1 MTDIVRQTLSH
12 PPVDTRYVA
21 GLWHPSRISLGG
33 ITTEARVFAA
43 SLLRTQNPDVRKFL
57 ILSRA
62 RSGST
67 LLTQLLNAHPD
78 ITCDR
83 EVLVRRVLG
92 PRGYLNRL
100 AQKAT
105 TRAYGAKLLSY
116 QMIQVQRFRDP
127 VGFLEGLARDGFRF
141 IHIER
146 DTFAQSLS
154 LYMAQ
159 SSGIYHQG
167 DGSGSGRKFREH
179 GEKTHKPRA
188 AVEINVEDFIRRLD
202 WSRMLLDYERHCLKN
217 LPHLKVSYQ
226 ADLVDEAGHQAV
238 ANRAYDWI
246 GMPPSPDPVAGGMKK
261 ILPSDPRQVIAN
273 YAALTQG
280 VHKAGLAH
288 MLPD

>member
-21 GLWHPSRISLGG
+21 GLWHPSRVSLEGVV
-33 ITTEARVFAA
+33 TEARVFAS
-43 SLLRTQNPDVRKFL
+43 SLLKTQNPEVRKFL

-67 LLTQLLNAHPD
+67 LLTQLLKAHPD
-78 ITCDR
+78 ITCER
-83 EVLVRRVLG
+83 EVLGLRVLAA
-92 PRGYLNRL
+92 RSYLNRL
-100 AQKAT
+100 AEKAT

-127 VGFLEGLARDGFRF
+127 VGFLNRLADDGFRF

-146 DTFAQSLS
+146 NSFAQTLS

-159 SSGIYHQG
+159 TSRIYHQG
-167 DGSGSGRKFREH
+167 DGSGTGRKIWEH
-179 GEKTHKPRA
+179 GDKTRTPRA
-188 AVEINVEDFIRRLD
+188 AVEIDVADFIRRLD
-202 WSRMLLDYERHCLKN
+202 WTRMLLDYERHCLKD
-217 LPHLKVSYQ
+217 LPHLKVSYE
-226 ADLVDEAGHQAV
+226 ADLADASAHQGV
-238 ANRAYDWI
+238 ADRAYDWI
-246 GMPPSPDPVAGGMKK
+246 GMPPAPEPVAGGIKK

-273 YAALTQG
+273 YAALADG
-280 VHKAGLAH
+280 LRRSGLAH